1 MQVCVTPDKT
11 GSSVGLHSTLQREVE
26 NKQICV
32 FLYNTYSSA
41 HALTILCNK
50 LYVTLNRENE

>member
-32 FLYNTYSSA
+32 FPLQYSSA